1 MIELIQVSKIFNRG
15 KRNEKTVLDR
25 IHLTIHEGE
34 MTAIMGKSG
43 AGKTTLINLIGAVDQ
58 ATKGKIMFKGTD
70 LTRFKEREMA
80 AFRANHVGIVLQNF
94 ALLLNETVASNVS
107 LPLYFSKKRKKDT
120 LSVKKAL
127 ELCRIPG
134 FEKRKVSELSGG
146 EMQRVAIAR
155 ALITQPELI
164 IADEPT
170 GALDSTTSKEIISL
184 LQELNRQGKT
194 ILMVTHD
201 AEIAASCRRLL
212 HIQDGRIQESDLAK
226 Q

>member
-1 MIELIQVSKIFNRG
+1 MIELIEVSKIYNPG
-15 KRNEKTVLDR
+15 KRNQKIVLDR

-58 ATKGKIMFKGTD
+58 ATEGTILFKGTD

-94 ALLLNETVASNVS
+94 ALLLNETVAVNVS

-127 ELCRIPG
+127 ELCRISG
-134 FEKRKVSELSGG
+134 FEKRKVTELSGG

-170 GALDSTTSKEIISL
+170 GALDSATSSEIIAL

-194 ILMVTHD
+194 IVMVTHD
-201 AEIAASCRRLL
+201 QDVASSCGRLL
-212 HIQDGRIQESDLAK
+212 HIQDGRIQESGH
-226 Q
+226 

>member
-1 MIELIQVSKIFNRG
+1 MIELIEVSKIYNPG
-15 KRNEKTVLDR
+15 KRNQKIVLDR

-43 AGKTTLINLIGAVDQ
+43 VGKTTLINLIAAVDHD
-58 ATKGKIMFKGTD
+58 TKGTILCKCTH

-94 ALLLNETVASNVS
+94 ALLLIETVAVNVS

-127 ELCRIPG
+127 ELCRISG
-134 FEKRKVSELSGG
+134 FEKRKVAELSGG

-170 GALDSTTSKEIISL
+170 GALDSATSSEIIAL

-194 ILMVTHD
+194 IVMVTHD
-201 AEIAASCRRLL
+201 QDVASSCGRLL
-212 HIQDGRIQESDLAK
+212 HIQDGRIQESGH
-226 Q
+226 